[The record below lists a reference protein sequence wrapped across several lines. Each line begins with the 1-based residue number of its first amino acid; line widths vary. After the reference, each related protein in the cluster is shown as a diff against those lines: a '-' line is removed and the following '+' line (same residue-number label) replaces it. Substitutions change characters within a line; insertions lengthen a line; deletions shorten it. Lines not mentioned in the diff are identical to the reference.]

1 MECILFN
8 TIHNHDALFVVD
20 FVEADFDNF
29 GIGGF
34 DGAADEAGL
43 DGQFAMAAVDEHAK
57 ADAAR
62 TAEIEEA
69 VHCGA
74 YGAAGIENVVDKQ
87 QISIINGERNFA
99 RLDNGLRGDGG
110 KIVAIESD
118 VESADRDF
126 RFGGGANGFRKALG
140 ERDAAAANA
149 DEREILCAAG
159 FFDDFMRQTFEGA
172 ANFVRGHELAL
183 LDDAHRTSYRNT
195 GRKKRESTA
204 REWAT
209 EGDGRFD
216 GVAMDSAGTMERGR
230 LLCGEPARKRPAAHG
245 R

>member
-1 MECILFN
+1 MAEAMRHNLPRMRMECILFN

-74 YGAAGIENVVDKQ
+74 YRERRQQATDLDHQRGPEFRSTGQRAAG
-87 QISIINGERNFA
+87 R
-99 RLDNGLRGDGG
+99 R
-110 KIVAIESD
+110 
-118 VESADRDF
+118 
-126 RFGGGANGFRKALG
+126 
-140 ERDAAAANA
+140 
-149 DEREILCAAG
+149 
-159 FFDDFMRQTFEGA
+159 
-172 ANFVRGHELAL
+172 
-183 LDDAHRTSYRNT
+183 
-195 GRKKRESTA
+195 
-204 REWAT
+204 
-209 EGDGRFD
+209 
-216 GVAMDSAGTMERGR
+216 
-230 LLCGEPARKRPAAHG
+230 
-245 R
+245 